1 MLPLLAALLLAGPAV
16 DAPVAPIPADAV
28 SVPLPAGVLDA
39 VAPASPIK
47 GPRLADEA
55 PERLRAPFAPAPE
68 TRDVLVGDAAW
79 YSVKFSNDPFLVG
92 DHGEPMVRFL
102 TDDPA
107 LSY

>member
-1 MLPLLAALLLAGPAV
+1 MLPLIAALLLAAPAG
-16 DAPVAPIPADAV
+16 DAPIAPIPADAV

-39 VAPASPIK
+39 VAPTRPLK

-55 PERLRAPFAPAPE
+55 PERLRAPFVPAPE

-79 YSVKFSNDPFLVG
+79 YSVKFSNDPFLAS
-92 DHGEPMVRFL
+92 DHGEPMVRFP